1 MSDTPPREGSRLGP
15 YLLGRLHPDSD
26 PALGYVY
33 EAHHIETGAPALV
46 MVPDASNPWAP
57 RASCAVRSLSE
68 VSPPF
73 VSVEVERTPGATT
86 RALHELTLLHI
97 RLSGAMTCVED
108 CEDTAAFLSRE
119 PHLAPPSPRPRRRLL
134 PLGLATLGGVALV
147 MGLLLWPRAP
157 APKDATLDVG
167 EVETVSGESV
177 SWVDLAASTR
187 PIIGYPL
194 PSKPFKGQHK
204 PPCTEGA
211 EVEING
217 GCWAQLKQDAPCPRT
232 TAEHQGKCYMPVRDP
247 PPEPR
252 SLQP

>member
-15 YLLGRLHPDSD
+15 YLLGRRHPDSD
-26 PALGYVY
+26 PALGHIY
-33 EAHHIETGAPALV
+33 EAHHIESGAPALV
-46 MVPDASNPWAP
+46 
-57 RASCAVRSLSE
+57 
-68 VSPPF
+68 
-73 VSVEVERTPGATT
+73 
-86 RALHELTLLHI
+86 I
-97 RLSGAMTCVED
+97 
-108 CEDTAAFLSRE
+108 
-119 PHLAPPSPRPRRRLL
+119 
-134 PLGLATLGGVALV
+134 ATLGGVALV
-147 MGLLLWPRAP
+147 MGLLLWSRTP
-157 APKDATLDVG
+157 APKDATLDEG

-252 SLQP
+252 SLRP